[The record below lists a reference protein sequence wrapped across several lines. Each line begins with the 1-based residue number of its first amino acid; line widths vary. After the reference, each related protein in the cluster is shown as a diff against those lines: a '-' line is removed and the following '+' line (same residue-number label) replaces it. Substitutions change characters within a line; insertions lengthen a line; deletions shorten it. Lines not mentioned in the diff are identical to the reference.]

1 MAYKRYVHKKGKRHG
16 PYYYKNIRD
25 ESGKVKSIYLG
36 KVTARGKKPLEVAI
50 VFLVI
55 LLIVISALFF
65 IQNRNLVLS
74 RISAEE
80 TKFPFE
86 VDQILIKVL
95 VKADEYIE
103 KELRVMNVADEEIGI
118 EVDVSLADIVDVLD
132 KGFTIKP
139 GQTKIVRLNL
149 SSFNNVKGTEQS
161 PGVYMGKIL
170 VKTDSYEKEVPVV
183 VEIESKNVL
192 FDMNLNPVARDR
204 KVVQGDSTTFEIRVF
219 NLQSIESFNVG
230 MEFFVKDANGNTII
244 SEKESVVVKTQASFF
259 KTLKIP
265 RNLKTGDYVFIA
277 QASLGNSIGTAS
289 YLFEVESVVKE
300 QKVAKFIGFC
310 RDDPLCWAL
319 SIIVLLLIFTIGAY
333 AYFFAGVFVYEKLF
347 GVRISKAKKVEEA
360 AAVLPAKEKK
370 ENPII
375 SSFRHVGKRIRKAR
389 EKGAKKKL
397 ELEEQKLELKERE
410 EELKQKRLMEREKEL
425 EIKKKL
431 KEKKERE
438 KEGRKGLVGN
448 CRKLIDKGYRALDK
462 NNLQK
467 SDNIYAKLMDRYM
480 GLPSERKVEI
490 FKEINS
496 FYKSLLLK
504 KQQLRQAEGERKKKE
519 KEDTKRKEL
528 EKKKEH
534 ERRLKEKERREK
546 LGEER
551 RKAGRKSVFKFF
563 HGLGLVKTEEERRE
577 QKLEEERQRE
587 LGLRRREEEK
597 GEKEEEERREKLER
611 RRREEEER
619 RIEEEKR
626 KQKLEEERQKEIEK
640 EKQEEEQRRQRE
652 LGLRR
657 REEEKKRIELEE
669 KRREEEKKKLI
680 ELDVRRKDEERRRK
694 QKGKEIKLREIKE
707 LEESISEKDAE
718 INKLRE
724 NIKETLSDRKVI
736 ANEISG
742 IEKDIS
748 GLKNEKNMLFKVY
761 NESAGTRKK
770 LAEEHK
776 NRLAEWRN
784 EYDAKVKEKSQV
796 KKEVEQEYEDKIKEL
811 ESELE
816 ELSRKERTEQEK
828 WKKLEL
834 KAKYKLEEKEREKTV
849 REEIKD
855 LRTEKREIEKEFNE
869 KKQGL
874 GKGVGG
880 KDILQRQKELD
891 DHIREHE
898 KGIEELKK
906 KISSK
911 ERSLDG
917 YENRIERLEE
927 EKANAKSALM
937 DKRKELG
944 GLNYL
949 GLFFKFAKKVEP
961 EKVKKEKVVV
971 ERERVEEVKSK
982 GLEKKRQKELEERKR
997 EEERSKKAKLRQE
1010 KRKTRGKKV
1019 FDFFHGVGLVKTEKE
1034 KKEYRRQKQKEKE
1047 QRELE
1052 KRKLGEK
1059 ERRRKEEVGEFKEL
1073 GKQVRGLGASKEKKG
1088 AEEEHDLEKS
1098 LKELGEIFEE
1108 RKKEKKH
1115 GIIKKLVKREKKV
1128 KQPEE
1133 AKAQL
1138 KKKLEG
1144 KSRTF
1149 IKCHKLLSIADKALQ
1164 NNDIVRA
1171 KKLYLKTRDLYIKL
1185 EYLEK
1190 KEIYNELTA
1199 LYNKLS
1205 KSK

>member
-161 PGVYMGKIL
+161 PGVYIGKIL

-265 RNLKTGDYVFIA
+265 QNLKTGDYVFIA

-310 RDDPLCWAL
+310 RDDPLCWVL

-375 SSFRHVGKRIRKAR
+375 SSFRHVSESIRKAR

-397 ELEEQKLELKERE
+397 ELEEQKLELRERE
-410 EELKQKRLMEREKEL
+410 EELKQKRLMEREKAL

-448 CRKLIDKGYRALDK
+448 CRKLIDEGYRALDK

-467 SDNIYAKLMDRYM
+467 SDNIYTKLMDRYM

-504 KQQLRQAEGERKKKE
+504 KQQLRRAEEEWKKKE

-528 EKKKEH
+528 EKKKEQ

-563 HGLGLVKTEEERRE
+563 HGLGLVKTEKEKREIEKQRQREKELREQERRKREEEKKRLEEERRE

-587 LGLRRREEEK
+587 R
-597 GEKEEEERREKLER
+597 
-611 RRREEEER
+611 
-619 RIEEEKR
+619 
-626 KQKLEEERQKEIEK
+626 
-640 EKQEEEQRRQRE
+640 
-652 LGLRR
+652 GLRR

-748 GLKNEKNMLFKVY
+748 GLKNEKNMLFEVY

-911 ERSLDG
+911 EMSLDR

-949 GLFFKFAKKVEP
+949 GSFFKFAKKVEP

-971 ERERVEEVKSK
+971 EKERVEEVKRK

-997 EEERSKKAKLRQE
+997 EEERAKKAKLRQE

-1019 FDFFHGVGLVKTEKE
+1019 FDFFHGRGLVKTEKE
-1034 KKEYRRQKQKEKE
+1034 KKEYGRQKQKEKE

-1052 KRKLGEK
+1052 KRKLEEK

-1073 GKQVRGLGASKEKKG
+1073 EKQVIELGASKEKKG

-1108 RKKEKKH
+1108 MKKEKKQ